1 MPSAEKKGQMKI
13 EFTGRRTEVPAE
25 LRRLAERKLQKL
37 GRVLPGI
44 TRAHVI
50 LIVDRHRQTAEIS
63 VHSRHLDLV
72 ARETSDDLA
81 ASVGAVVDKL
91 TRQAQRQ
98 VGRRRERG
106 RPGPASAR
114 VAAAGL
120 DAPPAPR
127 GSESRGVRVIRSRR
141 SASKPM
147 TVDEAAAE
155 MLVRDEGFLVFRD
168 ARTERVHVLY
178 RRKDGNLGLIEPE
191 V

>member
-1 MPSAEKKGQMKI
+1 MKI
-13 EFTGRRTEVPAE
+13 EFTGRPTAVPLE

-37 GRVLPGI
+37 GRVLPGV

-50 LIVDRHRQTAEIS
+50 LTVARHRQTAEIS
-63 VHSRHLDLV
+63 VHSRHLDLT
-72 ARETSDDLA
+72 ARETSADLG
-81 ASVGAVVDKL
+81 ASIGVVVDKL

-106 RPGPASAR
+106 RPGSAR
-114 VAAAGL
+114 PEGRGK
-120 DAPPAPR
+120 DAPPDAP
-127 GSESRGVRVIRSRR
+127 GPEAPSVRVIRSRR
-141 SASKPM
+141 LAGKPM

-155 MLVRDEGFLVFRD
+155 MLIREEGFLVFRD
-168 ARTERVHVLY
+168 SRTERVHVIF

>member
-1 MPSAEKKGQMKI
+1 MRV
-13 EFTGRRTEVPAE
+13 EFTGRQTQIPVE
-25 LRRLAERKLQKL
+25 LRRLAERKLEKL

-44 TRAHVI
+44 TRVHVI
-50 LIVDRHRQTAEIS
+50 LTSDRHRQTAEIS
-63 VHSRHLDLV
+63 VHSRHIDLT
-72 ARETSDDLA
+72 ARTTTDDLG
-81 ASVGAVVDKL
+81 ASIGAVVDKL

-98 VGRRRERG
+98 VGRRRER
-106 RPGPASAR
+106 RPAPAQTEAKGKAAAPAEARGPEPAS
-114 VAAAGL
+114 
-120 DAPPAPR
+120 
-127 GSESRGVRVIRSRR
+127 VRVIKSRR
-141 SASKPM
+141 PAGKPM

>member
-1 MPSAEKKGQMKI
+1 MKI

-44 TRAHVI
+44 TRAHVV

-63 VHSRHLDLV
+63 VHSRHMDLV
-72 ARETSDDLA
+72 ARDTSDDLG

-106 RPGPASAR
+106 RPGPGPAR
-114 VAAAGL
+114 AATAL
-120 DAPPAPR
+120 DAPPAAR
-127 GSESRGVRVIRSRR
+127 GSEPRGVRVIRSRR

>member
-1 MPSAEKKGQMKI
+1 MKI
-13 EFTGRRTEVPAE
+13 EFTGRRTEVSVE
-25 LRRLAERKLQKL
+25 LRRLAERKLEKL

-50 LIVDRHRQTAEIS
+50 LIVDRHGQTAEIS

-72 ARETSDDLA
+72 ARETTADLG

-98 VGRRRERG
+98 VGRRRERP
-106 RPGPASAR
+106 RPGTRTAAPGKDAAPLAR
-114 VAAAGL
+114 AG
-120 DAPPAPR
+120 AEP
-127 GSESRGVRVIRSRR
+127 RGVRVIRSRR
-141 SASKPM
+141 PSSKPM

-155 MLVRDEGFLVFRD
+155 MLVREEGFLVFRD
-168 ARTERVHVLY
+168 ARTERVQVLY